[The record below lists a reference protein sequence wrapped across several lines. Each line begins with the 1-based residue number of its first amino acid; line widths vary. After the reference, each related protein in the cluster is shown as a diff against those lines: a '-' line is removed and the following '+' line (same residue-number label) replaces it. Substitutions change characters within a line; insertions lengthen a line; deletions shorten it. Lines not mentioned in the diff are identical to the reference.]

1 MSRTDFS
8 IKINIC
14 TVLHKLLTMDSNRT
28 KIYWHA
34 AVLSTYFGIKLL
46 SWILIIIYL
55 SKLCVCST

>member
-14 TVLHKLLTMDSNRT
+14 TVLHKLLTMDPNRT

-46 SWILIIIYL
+46 ESLL
-55 SKLCVCST
+55 